1 MTKTKTYHRVESYE
15 GCALT
20 LDGTFENRADADEYL
35 RTHPAAVSRIVKVNE
50 DGAAV

>member
-1 MTKTKTYHRVESYE
+1 MTETKTYHRVETYE

-20 LDGTFENRADADEYL
+20 LSSRFESRKGADEYA
-35 RTHPAAVSRIVKVNE
+35 RTHPAADSRIIEVNE